1 MSAAALLLAAV
12 LAGQLDAAGVGRA
25 VAAHRGRPVVLT
37 LWATW
42 CDPCVK
48 EFPSLAALARQR
60 KDVAFISVSI
70 DEPEDRGT
78 LEAFVAERRP
88 PFPVYV
94 RAAGPD
100 QAFIDGV
107 DREWSGVVPVT
118 LVYDREGRRA
128 ALLQGEHGRADVEK
142 ALAEAE
148 KARPRAKAETA
159 AHGARF

>member
-1 MSAAALLLAAV
+1 VSAAALLLAAV

-25 VAAHRGRPVVLT
+25 VAAQRGRPVVLV

-42 CDPCVK
+42 CEPCVK
-48 EFPSLAALARQR
+48 EFPALEALARER
-60 KDVAFISVSI
+60 KDVAVISVSI
-70 DEPEDRGT
+70 DEPEDRKT

-118 LVYDREGRRA
+118 LVYDREGRRSG
-128 ALLQGEHGRADVEK
+128 LLQGEHTRADIEK
-142 ALAEAE
+142 ALA
-148 KARPRAKAETA
+148 RAKAA
-159 AHGARF
+159 AR